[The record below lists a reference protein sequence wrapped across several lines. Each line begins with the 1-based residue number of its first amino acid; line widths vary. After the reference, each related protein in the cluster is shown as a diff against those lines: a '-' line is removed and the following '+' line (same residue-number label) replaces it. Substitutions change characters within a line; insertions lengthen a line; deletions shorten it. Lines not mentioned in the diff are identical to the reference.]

1 MKTDDSDGGS
11 SMRIWLILGVVILVI
26 AWILFLKMQEPLA
39 VRTPPAPGDAGSSKR

>member
-1 MKTDDSDGGS
+1 MTAREPDGGS
-11 SMRIWLILGVVILVI
+11 GMRIWLILGVVILVI